1 MPDAATKAENKP
13 SGIGLAAAALSLL
26 ICFGTICLVGSIAA
40 LFLTRNPLV
49 PNIAAV
55 RIILSTFDLLL
66 LLFLVWC
73 AWTVVGL
80 FGLRPW
86 ARYSILVIGALDFL
100 FFALLCAL
108 MLIARRNPIVVSLN
122 AHPSPAVP
130 FPVGAVILG
139 LAGLYG
145 FIALIGAWWLV
156 YFNLRPVR
164 AAFAGNSNMG
174 RPVLGDN

>member
-1 MPDAATKAENKP
+1 MPDAATKMENRP
-13 SGIGLAAAALSLL
+13 GGIGLAAAVLSLL
-26 ICFGTICLVGSIAA
+26 ICFGTVCLIGSIAA

-49 PNIAAV
+49 PHIASV
-55 RIILSTFDLLL
+55 RIFLSSFDLLL
-66 LLFLVWC
+66 LLLLVWC

-86 ARYSILVIGALDFL
+86 ARYSMLIIGALDFL

-108 MLIARRNPIVVSLN
+108 MLIARRNPIVANLD
-122 AHPSPAVP
+122 AHPSPMVP
-130 FPVGAVILG
+130 FPVGAIILA

-145 FIALIGAWWLV
+145 IISLIGIWWLV

-164 AAFAGNSNMG
+164 AAFAA
-174 RPVLGDN
+174 